1 MSTQKVSADLLDA
14 GAAAANLAN
23 GSITAAK
30 LATDA
35 VETAKIKDANVT
47 AGKLAADAVETAKIK
62 DDAVTTSKIL
72 NANVTPAK
80 LSQPLTLG
88 TAKASTSGTSVEFT
102 SIPSWAKRIT
112 ISLIGV
118 STSGISIPIFQLG
131 DSGGFETS
139 GYLGSS
145 SSMAAAANSSNFT
158 DGFGIY
164 IALAANVFHGSL
176 VLILADATTNTWVA
190 HGVFG
195 LSSSALTVTTG
206 GSKALSATLDRVRIT
221 TQGGSDTFDAGAIN
235 ILYE

>member
-14 GAAAANLAN
+14 GAAAGNLAN

-47 AGKLAADAVETAKIK
+47 
-62 DDAVTTSKIL
+62 
-72 NANVTPAK
+72 PAK
-80 LSQPLTLG
+80 LSQPMTLG

-102 SIPSWAKRIT
+102 SIPSWVKRIT
-112 ISLIGV
+112 ISLVGV
-118 STSGISIPIFQLG
+118 STSGTSQPIFQIG

-145 SSMAAAANSSNFT
+145 SSLGVATTSANYT
-158 DGFGIY
+158 DGFGLY
-164 IALAANVFHGSL
+164 VASASNVIHGAIVLTL
-176 VLILADATTNTWVA
+176 VDASTFTWAA

-195 LSSSALTVTTG
+195 LSNTTLTLTTA
-206 GSKALSATLDRVRIT
+206 GSKSLSATLDRVCIT
-221 TQGGSDTFDAGAIN
+221 TQGGSDTFDAGKIN